1 MCEVCENNN
10 NNNYLSFVQ
19 EWREMERKAKM
30 RVICF
35 GQIRKI
41 SFAVKIGQRSFVR
54 LHDK

>member
-1 MCEVCENNN
+1 MCKVCENNN

-35 GQIRKI
+35 GQIGKI